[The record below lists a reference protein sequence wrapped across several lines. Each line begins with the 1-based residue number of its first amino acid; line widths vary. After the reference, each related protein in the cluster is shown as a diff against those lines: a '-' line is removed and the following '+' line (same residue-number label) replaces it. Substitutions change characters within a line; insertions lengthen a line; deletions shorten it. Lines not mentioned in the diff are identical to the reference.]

1 MKTLDRYLRRE
12 LLGSIG
18 LVLTAFV
25 ALFAVFDFLGELD
38 ERTEAQGAIEV
49 AMNVGLGER
58 GEKLTRV
65 AYGHGVLNVWRV
77 LPAPVPAGH
86 GLEWASGEVVAL

>member
-38 ERTEAQGAIEV
+38 ELGRGTYRTEDPG
-49 AMNVGLGER
+49 R
-58 GEKLTRV
+58 
-65 AYGHGVLNVWRV
+65 
-77 LPAPVPAGH
+77 LPAG
-86 GLEWASGEVVAL
+86 